1 MNNQYTKLSSPATI
15 GWHWWKASEI
25 TPATDILVTK
35 IDLEKGKFKNWGGE
49 WEHFPTYDEVAE
61 YRASYYDLYQR
72 AKVNE
77 KRNYD
82 LETALIRSVEFM
94 NYVSETLF
102 TPKKKIKGF
111 LSMLQP
117 PKE

>member
-1 MNNQYTKLSSPATI
+1 MNNQYINVLSPVSI
-15 GWHWWKASEI
+15 GWHWWKA
-25 TPATDILVTK
+25 TPTSPAIDVLVTK
-35 IDLEKGKFKNWGGE
+35 LDLEKGKFKKWGGE
-49 WEHFPTYDEVAE
+49 WQHFPTYDEITE

-94 NYVSETLF
+94 NYVSETFF
-102 TPKKKIKGF
+102 TPKKKIKDF
-111 LSMLQP
+111 LTRLQP